1 MLLHTWV
8 CEIGYSPNH
17 CHTGHNVLLD
27 SVGGTENFHTTQG
40 KQQCLIKPLLFL
52 HPLICWRGELT
63 DSFISQFFLKV
74 AAEKSTTFHMSKN
87 IWAAQTDLGG
97 KKKAPSWVGR
107 EIGRWILEELWEGG

>member
-1 MLLHTWV
+1 MSYWT
-8 CEIGYSPNH
+8 
-17 CHTGHNVLLD
+17 VLGEQKIFTPPRENSSASL
-27 SVGGTENFHTTQG
+27 SLCYFYIPLFVGG
-40 KQQCLIKPLLFL
+40 
-52 HPLICWRGELT
+52 GELT